1 LETLLSQKNPS
12 IRFQALKERETKEFL
27 DPQSIQSSQ
36 QQQLQTSF
44 SDKATNIS
52 EKIRAG
58 SSYKSTS

>member
-12 IRFQALKERETKEFL
+12 IRFQILKERETKEL
-27 DPQSIQSSQ
+27 VDSQSIQSSQ
-36 QQQLQTSF
+36 QLQPSF

-52 EKIRAG
+52 EKPQAG

>member
-12 IRFQALKERETKEFL
+12 IRFQILKERETKELL
-27 DPQSIQSSQ
+27 DPQSIQSS

>member
-12 IRFQALKERETKEFL
+12 IRFQILKERETKELL

-36 QQQLQTSF
+36 QLQPSF

-52 EKIRAG
+52 EKTRAG